1 VPVDTSAHAP
11 TFSSSRSRRGSADR
25 HAELERLEG
34 LAHRMDTLFR
44 IPGTGIRVG
53 LDTLLGLVPGI
64 GDTVTVAPAGYI
76 MYKAHRMGVPK
87 SMLARMGVNVGVDW
101 VLGSIPLVGDLFDLG
116 FKANRRNVK
125 MLREHIERTDPA
137 PATPKGTTG
146 ATTRP

>member
-1 VPVDTSAHAP
+1 MPVDTTASAP
-11 TFSSSRSRRGSADR
+11 TYSGRHSARSAPDSLSAR
-25 HAELERLEG
+25 HAELERLES

-76 MYKAHRMGVPK
+76 MYKAHKMGVPK
-87 SMLARMGVNVGVDW
+87 STLARMGVNVGVDW
-101 VLGSIPLVGDLFDLG
+101 VLGSIPLIGDLFDMG

-125 MLREHIERTDPA
+125 MLREHVEKTDPV
-137 PATPKGTTG
+137 PA
-146 ATTRP
+146 RPVQRP